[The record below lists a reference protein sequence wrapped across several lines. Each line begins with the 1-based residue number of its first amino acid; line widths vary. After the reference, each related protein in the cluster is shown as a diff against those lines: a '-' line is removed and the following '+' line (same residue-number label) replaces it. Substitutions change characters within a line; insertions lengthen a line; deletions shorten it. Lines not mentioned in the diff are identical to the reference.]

1 MRKIDDSGYK
11 VDGISFS
18 ESAAAVGGFYISCVM
33 PIVVMV
39 IIEKSC
45 SLSPRC

>member
-1 MRKIDDSGYK
+1 MIVDIRWTGYL
-11 VDGISFS
+11 FP

-45 SLSPRC
+45 SLPPHC